1 MSTHHRVRFSIPLAL
16 RLSVCP
22 SAVSTTGEGK
32 LLPLIWRNLT
42 GGRAEKKGGRK
53 EGGKEGRKGELNLI
67 PAII

>member
-1 MSTHHRVRFSIPLAL
+1 MSTHHRVRFSILLAL
-16 RLSVCP
+16 RPSVCP

-42 GGRAEKKGGRK
+42 GGKRRKAEGT
-53 EGGKEGRKGELNLI
+53 KEGRKGELNLI